1 MPLYIVEAL
10 RLGNREKH
18 SYVVGVWDSIAA
30 AKTAADEHAAYR
42 GGKYV
47 CQVNWCTL
55 NSCMD
60 SDQSATVLY
69 ETKENAK

>member
-18 SYVVGVWDSIAA
+18 SYVVGVWDNFAA
-30 AKTAADEHAAYR
+30 AKTAADDHAAYR
-42 GGKYV
+42 GVKYV
-47 CQVNWCTL
+47 CKVNWCTL
-55 NSCMD
+55 YSCMD

-69 ETKENAK
+69 ETKENVK